1 MPMNLGSLT
10 EPALIFPELPGT
22 DASSVLLAF
31 AERVAGL
38 GYVGDAGRLFEKL
51 MEREKLGSTGIG
63 SGVAIPH
70 CKMHDLERA
79 VVAVG
84 ASRRPVDFGAGDDQ
98 PVRLFFLV
106 VSPHD
111 TPAVH
116 LQVLASISR
125 WVKGDRHVARLL
137 EMRDRQ
143 EIYEFLSRDET

>member
-10 EPALIFPELPGT
+10 EPALIFPDLPGT
-22 DASSVLLAF
+22 DASSVLRAF

-38 GYVGDAGRLFEKL
+38 GYVGDAERLFEKL

-63 SGVAIPH
+63 AGVAIPH
-70 CKMHDLERA
+70 CKMHELDRA

-84 ASRRPVDFGAGDDQ
+84 ASRRPIDFGAVDSE

-125 WVKGDRHVARLL
+125 WVKADRHVPRLL
-137 EMRDRQ
+137 EMRDER
-143 EIYEFLSRDET
+143 EMYDFLREEET